1 MPPRHPVSDSRLL
14 TFEQAL
20 SAKERRLFRS
30 FDSPACIQAFLDSI
44 PYSADPRYRCP
55 LNVLRDRK
63 AHCYDGALLAIVA
76 LRRLGRRPMLVD
88 MLAWRDDDHML
99 AVYRE
104 DGHYGAVAKSNFVGL
119 RYRDPIYRSL
129 RELVISYFEG
139 FYNMEG
145 YKSLRAYTRP
155 LDLVTLDHLDW
166 MRRDAAMDVIAE
178 KLEHRARTRVV
189 DRHMVAR
196 LAPIDRRAFRAGML
210 GAVRAGISFPPKTPK
225 TLA

>member
-1 MPPRHPVSDSRLL
+1 MPPQRPTSDLRLRA
-14 TFEQAL
+14 FEQAL
-20 SAKERRLFRS
+20 SAGQRRLFRS
-30 FDSPACIQAFLDSI
+30 LDSPANIQAFLDSI
-44 PYSADPRYRCP
+44 PYSAEPRYRCP

-63 AHCYDGALLAIVA
+63 AHCYDGALLAITA

-139 FYNMEG
+139 FYNIEG

-155 LDLVTLDHLDW
+155 LDLGTLDHLDW
-166 MRRDAAMDVIAE
+166 MRRDAAMDVIAK
-178 KLEHRARTRVV
+178 KLERRATTRVV
-189 DRHMVAR
+189 EPRMVAR
-196 LAPIDRRAFRAGML
+196 LAPIDRRAYRAGML
-210 GAVRAGISFPPKTPK
+210 GAIRAGIYLPPKARK
-225 TLA
+225 A

>member
-210 GAVRAGISFPPKTPK
+210 GAVRAGIYFPPKARK
-225 TLA
+225 G

>member
-1 MPPRHPVSDSRLL
+1 MPPRRPVSDPRLL

-30 FDSPACIQAFLDSI
+30 FDSPAGIQAFLDSI

-63 AHCYDGALLAIVA
+63 AHCYDGALLAIAA

-99 AVYRE
+99 AVYRQ
-104 DGHYGAVAKSNFVGL
+104 DGHFGAVAKSNFVGL
-119 RYRDPIYRSL
+119 RYREPIYRSL

-145 YKSLRAYTRP
+145 FKSLRAYTRP
-155 LDLVTLDHLDW
+155 LDLATLDHLDW
-166 MRRDAAMDVIAE
+166 MRRDEAMDLIAE
-178 KLEHRARTRVV
+178 KLARRATTRVV
-189 DRHMVAR
+189 DRRMVAR
-196 LAPIDRRAFRAGML
+196 LAPIDHRAFRAGML
-210 GAVRAGISFPPKTPK
+210 GAVRAGIYFPPKARK
-225 TLA
+225 A